1 MLNICLKVRFFF
13 LLLNFESDE
22 YLFESKIFVLLL
34 NFESDEYLFESK
46 IFVLLLNFERFM
58 TYDLYF
64 DKTKR

>member
-1 MLNICLKVRFFF
+1 M